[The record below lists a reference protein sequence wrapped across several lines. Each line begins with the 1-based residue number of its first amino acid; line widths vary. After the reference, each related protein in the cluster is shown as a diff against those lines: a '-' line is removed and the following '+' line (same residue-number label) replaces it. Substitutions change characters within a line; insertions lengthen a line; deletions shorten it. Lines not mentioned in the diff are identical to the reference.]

1 MSNFSSLGEFCKA
14 IINSS
19 KGIHDERL
27 VKATGQNEGIDSDGG
42 YLVTNELIDQILS
55 GIQQSSVI
63 LPKTKQFRCNN
74 YGALL
79 PLVSET
85 TRSSGGGGN
94 FNTFWRDEGS
104 AKIDD
109 KVAFYRKDLAMHK
122 LVGLMYVTDQLMQDG
137 QLFNSFIDGF
147 VGERL
152 AWEIDRAILM
162 GDAATSMFGIM
173 GPAGSQ
179 GIIGVAEADPLT
191 EAVLENYV
199 KALAPAATRNAEW
212 YMSKENYND
221 VLDITFTQPNCL
233 IYQAGVTY
241 LYGFK
246 INVMEQMHVA
256 GASQL
261 DLVLGDFSQYAVV
274 IRSGITKG
282 INVSIKWLTDEQILR
297 WVIRLNGAAYG
308 QRYTLEDGTDVGTFV
323 IPATSPADESSSS
336 SSSTSSSSSM
346 NYSQSTQSA
355 STSSSSS
362 TDLSES
368 SQSSERYSQSSDSSS
383 SSSTDI
389 SDSSES
395 SSSSVDYSNSSD
407 TSSSSSTDLSDSSE
421 SSSSSQSALGGC
433 AEDYCA
439 SGFNTPAY
447 NGTYAWAGWDAVTSK
462 PYYFNGNYYVWYD
475 SVTGYW
481 AMSDDKGDPQNQWV
495 SSSDTATPCPNGD
508 WTREDG
514 TLTAGKC

>member
-1 MSNFSSLGEFCKA
+1 
-14 IINSS
+14 
-19 KGIHDERL
+19 
-27 VKATGQNEGIDSDGG
+27 
-42 YLVTNELIDQILS
+42 
-55 GIQQSSVI
+55 
-63 LPKTKQFRCNN
+63 
-74 YGALL
+74 
-79 PLVSET
+79 
-85 TRSSGGGGN
+85 
-94 FNTFWRDEGS
+94 
-104 AKIDD
+104 
-109 KVAFYRKDLAMHK
+109 
-122 LVGLMYVTDQLMQDG
+122 
-137 QLFNSFIDGF
+137 
-147 VGERL
+147 
-152 AWEIDRAILM
+152 
-162 GDAATSMFGIM
+162 
-173 GPAGSQ
+173 
-179 GIIGVAEADPLT
+179 
-191 EAVLENYV
+191 
-199 KALAPAATRNAEW
+199 
-212 YMSKENYND
+212 
-221 VLDITFTQPNCL
+221 
-233 IYQAGVTY
+233 
-241 LYGFK
+241 
-246 INVMEQMHVA
+246 
-256 GASQL
+256 
-261 DLVLGDFSQYAVV
+261 
-274 IRSGITKG
+274 
-282 INVSIKWLTDEQILR
+282 
-297 WVIRLNGAAYG
+297 VIRLNGAAYG

-407 TSSSSSTDLSDSSE
+407 TSSSSS
-421 SSSSSQSALGGC
+421 QSALGGC